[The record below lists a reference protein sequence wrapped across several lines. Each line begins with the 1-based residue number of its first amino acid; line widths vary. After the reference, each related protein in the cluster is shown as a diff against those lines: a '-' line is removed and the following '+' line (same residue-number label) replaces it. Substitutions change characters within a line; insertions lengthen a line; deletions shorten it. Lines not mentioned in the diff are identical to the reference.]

1 MQLQKGYV
9 EKKNCRSRQ
18 VVLGKGRTKGNCCT
32 ELDQFWFHQLL
43 CRVS

>member
-1 MQLQKGYV
+1 MHAAAERLCR
-9 EKKNCRSRQ
+9 KKKTADLDRWCWGS
-18 VVLGKGRTKGNCCT
+18 CCT